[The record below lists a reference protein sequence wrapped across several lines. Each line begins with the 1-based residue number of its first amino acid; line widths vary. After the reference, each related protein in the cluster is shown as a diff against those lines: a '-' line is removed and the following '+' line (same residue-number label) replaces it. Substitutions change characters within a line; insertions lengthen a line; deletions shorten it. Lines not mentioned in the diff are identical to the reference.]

1 MFHAYILFLE
11 SGARAGFGHSPDFD
25 WAYANTQAP
34 ADLAVITPPV
44 PVAFASLVAHEV
56 DRRLAAAG
64 RVRAGRARQPA
75 VRVGLRTARSVLHAL
90 GLPGPAFLSPG
101 PIWQA
106 PRADTELV
114 GNRIPPRSLVVESA
128 LALSGR
134 SLLYEEAMRALAS
147 GGFSSLDKAHDLLA
161 AMCAEGLGLL
171 VPAVSISSLGTRTCN
186 RCGSGGPFAST
197 PCAHCGRRA
206 CSLCLQCRSM
216 GSARECVPLYLVA
229 AHDCASLH
237 AGAVAEGVDLA
248 MPHPLTDAQKQ
259 AACMLRDWYVGD
271 SAREVLVWAVCG
283 AGKTEVSFSAI
294 HSALASGRRVLFAAP
309 RRDVVAEL
317 EPRVRAAFPGVT
329 CSTFCGGPGG
339 QRDYDA
345 RVILATTHQAM
356 RFYRRFD
363 LVILDEADAYP
374 FAGSEALAS
383 AVYRSLVPTG
393 RMVIMTATPSRGHL
407 ARVKSEVLPCIR
419 IPARHHGKPLPEPE
433 VVTAHG
439 SDLLLKVAEIV
450 GAGAGPGSP
459 FLVFVPRRRQAREVA
474 KYLLWKVPGVRV
486 EWVHSQD
493 PARDDKR
500 AAIAGGECDV
510 LVSTSVM
517 ERGVTVDGVDVIV
530 CHADDDVVFDY
541 RALVQMAGRA
551 GRTAANPEGRVWFV
565 CANESRHVRTA
576 VGIIREMNAEAASRG
591 LLVGEHSQ
599 AVSCGEATPRW
610 V

>member
-1 MFHAYILFLE
+1 MFHAYVLFSE

-25 WAYANTQAP
+25 WAYANARAP
-34 ADLAVITPPV
+34 ADLVVITPPV

-56 DRRLAAAG
+56 DRQLAAAG
-64 RVRAGRARQPA
+64 RARAGRARRQA
-75 VRVGLRTARSVLHAL
+75 VRIGLRTARSVLRAL
-90 GLPGPAFLSPG
+90 GLAGPAFLSLG
-101 PIWQA
+101 STRLA
-106 PRADTELV
+106 LRAHAELV
-114 GNRIPPRSLVVESA
+114 GSRIPPRSLVVESA
-128 LALSGR
+128 LALAGR

-147 GGFSSLDKAHDLLA
+147 GGLSSLDCAHDLLA
-161 AMCAEGLGLL
+161 AICAEGLGLL
-171 VPAVSISSLGTRTCN
+171 VPAVSISSFGARACN
-186 RCGSGGPFAST
+186 RCGSGGPFAAT

-206 CSLCLQCRSM
+206 CSLCLRCRSM
-216 GSARECVPLYLVA
+216 GSARECIPLYLVA
-229 AHDCASLH
+229 AHDYASPH
-237 AGAVAEGVDLA
+237 AGAVAEGVNLA
-248 MPHPLTDAQKQ
+248 IPHVLTDAQVQ
-259 AACMLRDWYVGD
+259 AAQMLRDWYIGD

-283 AGKTEVSFSAI
+283 AGKTEVSFSAM

-329 CSTFCGGPGG
+329 CSTFCGGSRG

-383 AVYRSLVPTG
+383 AVHRSLAPSG
-393 RMVIMTATPSRGHL
+393 KIVIMTATPSRGHL
-407 ARVKSEVLPCIR
+407 ARVKSGVLPCIR
-419 IPARHHGKPLPEPE
+419 IPARHHGRPLPEPE
-433 VVTAHG
+433 VVTAYG
-439 SDLLLKVAEIV
+439 GDLLPKVAEIV
-450 GAGAGPGSP
+450 GAGAGPGTP
-459 FLVFVPRRRQAREVA
+459 FLVFVPRRRQAQEVA
-474 KYLLWKVPGVRV
+474 KYLLLRIPGARV

-551 GRTAANPEGRVWFV
+551 GRTAANPEGCVWFV
-565 CANESRHVRTA
+565 CANENWHVRTA
-576 VGIIREMNAEAASRG
+576 VGIIREMNEEAASRG
-591 LLVGEHSQ
+591 LLIGQHSQ
-599 AVSCGEATPRW
+599 ETSCEEVTPKW
-610 V
+610 A